1 MILIETAQFYAN
13 MSYIYQRQQH
23 RELDKGVAGEGFE
36 PLLSEEEA
44 GEAPQSE
51 YPLSKISVD
60 EESMLISVSAVHVN
74 VLAFAAKSLLHSM

>member
-1 MILIETAQFYAN
+1 MQTCLIFI
-13 MSYIYQRQQH
+13 SGSSIGSWIRGWPG
-23 RELDKGVAGEGFE
+23 RGLE

-60 EESMLISVSAVHVN
+60 EESMLISVSAVHVD